1 MYEYNF
7 KFQKSGIGNMYN
19 NNKDKQTLKCLSI
32 NSNAFCTY
40 TSSLYPHRLLFV
52 NKQLNFKPEEVKHP
66 NDVNV
71 SQCT

>member
-32 NSNAFCTY
+32 NFNAFCSIY
-40 TSSLYPHRLLFV
+40 LHVFPIPTSSPFR
-52 NKQLNFKPEEVKHP
+52 KQAIEL
-66 NDVNV
+66 
-71 SQCT
+71 